1 MITHII
7 DENGNSIPIE
17 DFLQKRPEF
26 INIDENFHLRKAYV
40 ERFKRLAGRKPDYDS
55 KDMLNE
61 EFKHNIDI
69 FYSEELKR
77 IQAKEYNLAVF
88 LDIYQLLLNALKTH
102 KADDLINKIQ
112 YKYFK
117 SRIEEL
123 IGVIQLEQRY
133 STKQINESTQSVSNF
148 TDKVW
153 FKAGIHI
160 ANGDLYRMREEKQ
173 PNGRFKSFAYIA
185 NELGN
190 KSYAPYFSS
199 SFGDSAPDKNKNI
212 YYDPEHTK
220 IIYEYC
226 IENNFELC
234 SEFLEKYNTIQHQS
248 KTIQK

>member
-26 INIDENFHLRKAYV
+26 INIDENFHLRKTYV

-55 KDMLNE
+55 KDILNE

-69 FYSEELKR
+69 FYKEELKR

-88 LDIYQLLLNALKTH
+88 LDMYQLLLNVLKTH

-123 IGVIQLEQRY
+123 VGVIQLEQRY
-133 STKQINESTQSVSNF
+133 STKKINESTQSVSDF
-148 TDKVW
+148 RDRVW

-160 ANGDLYRMREEKQ
+160 ASGDLYRMRKEKQ
-173 PNGRFKSFAYIA
+173 LNGRLKSFASIA
-185 NELGN
+185 DELGN
-190 KSYAPYFSS
+190 RSYTGYFSS
-199 SFGDSAPDKNKNI
+199 SFGDSTPDKNKNI
-212 YYDPEHTK
+212 YYNPEHMET
-220 IIYEYC
+220 IYKYC
-226 IENNFELC
+226 IENGIEVCN
-234 SEFLEKYNTIQHQS
+234 EFLDKYKTIQHQS
-248 KTIQK
+248 KTIQ

>member
-7 DENGNSIPIE
+7 DEDGNKIPIE

-55 KDMLNE
+55 KDIFNE
-61 EFKHNIDI
+61 DFKHCIDA
-69 FYSEELKR
+69 FYSEEFKK
-77 IQAKEYNLAVF
+77 IQTKEYDLVIF
-88 LDIYQLLLNALKTH
+88 LDMYQLLLNALKTR
-102 KADDLINKIQ
+102 KADNLINKIQ

-123 IGVIQLEQRY
+123 IGVIQLEQKY
-133 STKQINESTQSVSNF
+133 STKKINESTQSVSDF
-148 TDKVW
+148 MDRVW

-160 ANGDLYRMREEKQ
+160 ANGDLYRMRKEKQ
-173 PNGRFKSFAYIA
+173 LNGRLKSFDFIA
-185 NELGN
+185 GELGN

-199 SFGDSAPDKNKNI
+199 SFDNSTPDRNKNI
-212 YYDPEHTK
+212 YFDPDHTQ

-226 IENNFELC
+226 IENNIELC
-234 SEFLEKYNTIQHQS
+234 DEFLDKYNTIQHES